1 MNSEQ
6 KNYILSQLDKMS
18 EELEAVEDGAK
29 RAELRGK
36 YIELFI
42 DMCTVSNM
50 DDVVHDDQEDPI
62 TEDTLE
68 EPESVVAETES
79 ILEEDEEPANVI
91 NGTDIF
97 EDAEE
102 VRIVLN
108 QDEEEVDIT
117 EIYNILRAAE
127 LDEETA
133 DSIGLFLIE
142 QEAVECYNNK
152 FNYMQHGLPRA
163 YAAYLGTQLEEQQ
176 LIAYIVDFSGLPL
189 ASVEK
194 STDFITE
201 ENAEEL
207 FDFVCQ

>member
-6 KNYILSQLDKMS
+6 KNYILSQLDRMS
-18 EELEAVEDGAK
+18 EELEAVEDVAK

-36 YIELFI
+36 YTELFI

-68 EPESVVAETES
+68 EPESVAAETES
-79 ILEEDEEPANVI
+79 VLEEEPTNVI

-102 VRIVLN
+102 VRVVLN

-152 FNYMQHGLPRA
+152 FSYMQHGLPRA